1 MQLMVDDQ
9 SGRLADARPG
19 TVAEVE
25 QPGGLAVGT
34 HIAATAFPG
43 EAESVLVRWVASSCD
58 TIGRLSISSEAASL
72 TVAPGAIGPPVRH
85 AHAAQVGCEML
96 YTVLYMPSTRT
107 QIYLT
112 DDQRRRLDAR
122 GRRTGASMARLI
134 REAVDA
140 YLADGAPDTQAAL
153 DETFGTLLDL
163 EIPDRSE
170 WARDADPDR

>member
-1 MQLMVDDQ
+1 
-9 SGRLADARPG
+9 
-19 TVAEVE
+19 
-25 QPGGLAVGT
+25 
-34 HIAATAFPG
+34 
-43 EAESVLVRWVASSCD
+43 
-58 TIGRLSISSEAASL
+58 
-72 TVAPGAIGPPVRH
+72 
-85 AHAAQVGCEML
+85 ML